1 MRVQITDENKSKDRK
16 ESVWDQVK
24 LSKSFEMTDNIEKRV
39 YLQDPDY
46 LQPIGEDVAY
56 CQWDDD
62 TDYSQQI

>member
-24 LSKSFEMTDNIEKRV
+24 LSKSFKMTDNIEKRV
-39 YLQDPDY
+39 YLQDPDC
-46 LQPIGEDVAY
+46 LQPIEVDVAY

>member
-46 LQPIGEDVAY
+46 LQPIGVDVAY